1 MVGPPPFA
9 AALRRR
15 KVVPVIN
22 LVYLLIAIVFE
33 VCGDASI
40 RIGLRGRRPAS
51 FVMGAVLVICYGI
64 IISFPKWS

>member
-1 MVGPPPFA
+1 M
-9 AALRRR
+9 
-15 KVVPVIN
+15 PVIN

-51 FVMGAVLVICYGI
+51 FVIGAVLVICYGI
-64 IISFPKWS
+64 ISFPKWS